1 VQLETL
7 ESKAYLLLHAGP
19 ESKKQNKKVRDLHTT
34 MPMEQVYGH
43 CDKDTLKMAML
54 KHEETFRQ
62 QVS

>member
-1 VQLETL
+1 
-7 ESKAYLLLHAGP
+7 
-19 ESKKQNKKVRDLHTT
+19 